1 MFKNYLKIA
10 WRNFI
15 NGKLYSFINLS
26 GLTIGMTSFI
36 LIALFVQ
43 YEISYDKQHEYVDD
57 IYRVIS
63 EQPGN
68 EYKGTDLFSGTPFPL
83 GTAMVEDFPEVKAK
97 TGIDLRKNL
106 LSTDEEAFNE
116 KGVFADKGFFDV
128 FTVKLI
134 SGEGKSALVEPSN
147 ILLTESLAKKL
158 FGNQSPLNQNV
169 TFNRGTQFT
178 VKGVIADPPKNQ
190 HFNYSYIA
198 SVDDAPYYSANE
210 KAWGNNS
217 AVTYVRLASGTDFK
231 QLESKLLVYQKKSE
245 EEYAKYGL
253 EPPIYRL
260 QPLKDI
266 HLHSKVNFELEPNG
280 DMNYVYLYSLIAIV
294 ILLLASINYMN
305 LTTVRAAQRAKEIG
319 ITKVLGANK
328 NQLKAQF
335 LGESFL
341 LTVFSFVLALGL
353 ASVLLPLFG
362 QLLGKNI
369 PFQYVGNTWLLFGM
383 FSVAILTGGLSGLY
397 PAVFLSRVSP
407 VKAFKGNFLKNNGRN
422 SWIRKGLVVGQFT
435 AAIVLAIGSL
445 IIYQQLQFTQD
456 KNLGYTKE
464 HIVHVPYA
472 TNEIAN
478 NENMIR
484 NELLKNPR
492 IKKVS
497 MSTQIPLNFDNQG
510 PISNWEGNTTEELL
524 GVYRTFVD
532 YDFVD
537 VLGMEIVEGR
547 TFSKDFATDEKE
559 GYIINEAAA
568 KALGWKT
575 SVGKEFDEGH
585 VIGVVKDF
593 HIQKFNLAIE
603 PLYMRIRPQ
612 WAKNFGQVIMAID
625 VENFEETKKYITSV
639 LNAAVPLVP
648 FEVKFL
654 DDTYAQLY
662 DSEIKLGSTF
672 SIFTILALII
682 ASMGMFG
689 LVSHSILQRT
699 KEIGIRKVLGSSTIA
714 IVSLISKDYLR
725 LVVISLLT
733 ASPIAYYFMN
743 DWLQSFAYRIE
754 MDWWAFLLVGFLAL
768 IIAIITISFQSI
780 KASLANPA
788 RSLRTE

>member
-1 MFKNYLKIA
+1 MFKNYIKIG
-10 WRNFI
+10 WRNFLK
-15 NGKLYSFINLS
+15 GKVYSVINLS

-43 YEISYDKQHEYVDD
+43 YELSYDKQHEHADN

-83 GTAMVEDFPEVKAK
+83 GTAMLEDFPEVKAK

-106 LSTDEEAFNE
+106 LSTGEEAFNE
-116 KGVFADKGFFDV
+116 KGIFADKGFFDV

-147 ILLTESLAKKL
+147 ILLTESLAYKL
-158 FGNQSPLNQNV
+158 FGNQSPLNQNI
-169 TFNRGTQFT
+169 TFNKVTRFT
-178 VKGVIADPPKNQ
+178 VKGVIADPPPNQ
-190 HFNYSYIA
+190 HFNYTYIA
-198 SVDDAPYYSANE
+198 SVSDAPYYSSNE

-217 AVTYVRLASGTDFK
+217 AVTYVRLTNGTDFK
-231 QLESKLLVYQKKSE
+231 QLESKLLVYQKNSE

-266 HLHSKVNFELEPNG
+266 HLYSKVNFELEPNG
-280 DMNYVYLYSLIAIV
+280 DMNYVYLYSLIAMV
-294 ILLLASINYMN
+294 ILVLASINYMN

-328 NQLKAQF
+328 NQLKVQF

-341 LTVFSFVLALGL
+341 ITIFSFVLALGL

-362 QLLGKNI
+362 QLLGKHI
-369 PFQYVGNTWLLFGM
+369 PFQYGGNTYLLFGM
-383 FSVAILTGGLSGLY
+383 FSMAILTGGLSGLY

-407 VKAFKGNFLKNNGRN
+407 VKAFNGNFLKSSGKNTWLKN
-422 SWIRKGLVVGQFT
+422 GLVVGQFT

-445 IIYQQLQFTQD
+445 IIYEQLQFTQD

-464 HIVHVPYA
+464 HIVHVPYS

-478 NENMIR
+478 KENVIR
-484 NELLKNPR
+484 NELLKNPK

-497 MSTQIPLNFDNQG
+497 ISTQIPLNFDNQG
-510 PISNWEGNTTEELL
+510 PISNWEGNTTKELL

-532 YDFVD
+532 YNFID
-537 VLGMEIVEGR
+537 VLGLEIVEGR
-547 TFSKDFATDEKE
+547 EFSTEFSTDENE
-559 GYIINEAAA
+559 GYIINETAA

-575 SVGKEFDEGH
+575 AVGKEFDEGH
-585 VIGVVKDF
+585 VIGVVRDF

-612 WAKNFGQVIMAID
+612 WAKNFGEVIMAIEVD
-625 VENFEETKKYITSV
+625 NFEETKKYITTV
-639 LNAAVPLVP
+639 LNDAVPLVP
-648 FEVKFL
+648 FDVKFL

-662 DSEIKLGSTF
+662 DSEIRLGKTF
-672 SIFTILALII
+672 NIFTILALII
-682 ASMGMFG
+682 ASMGLFG

-699 KEIGIRKVLGSSTIA
+699 KEIGIRKILGSSTFG

-725 LVVISLLT
+725 LVFISLLT
-733 ASPIAYYFMN
+733 ACPIAYYFMK
-743 DWLQSFAYRIE
+743 DWLQGFAYRIE
-754 MDWWAFLLVGFLAL
+754 IDWWVFLLVGLMAL
-768 IIAIITISFQSI
+768 IIAMVTISFQSV
-780 KASLANPA
+780 KASLANPVK
-788 RSLRTE
+788 SLRTE